1 MKEFEKW
8 FKKAESDLYTVQLLL
23 NTENSQ
29 PDICCFHC
37 QQAAEKYLKS
47 FFVSRQLDFP
57 KTHDLEL
64 LIKLIVLQKPNF
76 DEILPNALAL
86 TNYGVLPR
94 YPDDTYEPS
103 VSDAQQAFKNAIIIK
118 EFVLKN
124 FFD

>member
-8 FKKAESDLYTVQLLL
+8 IKKAEGDLYNVQLLL
-23 NTENSQ
+23 KDDNCQ

-47 FFVSRQLDFP
+47 FFISRQLDFP

-64 LIKLIVLQKPNF
+64 LIKLLVKQITNF
-76 DEILPNALAL
+76 IDILPNALAI
-86 TNYGVLPR
+86 TNYGVMPR
-94 YPDDTYEPS
+94 YPDDTHEPTIG
-103 VSDAQQAFKNAIIIK
+103 DAKQAYQNAIIIK
-118 EFVLKN
+118 EFVLKY